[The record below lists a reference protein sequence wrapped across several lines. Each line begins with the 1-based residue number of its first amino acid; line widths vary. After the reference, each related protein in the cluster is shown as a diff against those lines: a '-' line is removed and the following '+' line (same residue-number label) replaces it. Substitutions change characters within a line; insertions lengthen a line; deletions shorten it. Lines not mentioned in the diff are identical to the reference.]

1 MTWPRLRRALLALA
15 WAALLYPI
23 ADYVYWHRRGGAF
36 NHR

>member
-1 MTWPRLRRALLALA
+1 MRRPRARRLLVALA

-23 ADYVYWHRRGGAF
+23 ADYVYWHRRGGSF